1 MGGMF
6 GKKAL
11 QENQLL
17 NGYKG
22 VIALINKKL
31 GNKFEKE
38 LSEILYNAGY
48 WVHLLNQNK
57 NGQPADIIA
66 VKNKKAYLIDAK
78 VCSLEKFVFKRVEEN
93 QHLSMQMFI
102 DCGNTTPYFTLKAR
116 NEIYMLSYKTIR
128 DLMKQGKKQLDF
140 AEINKYGTRLNTWLR
155 IQEVVSNE

>member
-1 MGGMF
+1 M
-6 GKKAL
+6 
-11 QENQLL
+11 
-17 NGYKG
+17 
-22 VIALINKKL
+22 INKKL

-78 VCSLEKFVFKRVEEN
+78 VCSFEKFAFKRVEEN
-93 QHLSMQMFI
+93 QQLSMQMFI
-102 DCGNTTPYFTLKAR
+102 ECGNTTPYFALKAR

-128 DLMKQGKKQLDF
+128 DLIKQGKKQLDF
-140 AEINKYGTRLNTWLR
+140 AEINKYGTRLSTWLR

>member
-1 MGGMF
+1 M
-6 GKKAL
+6 
-11 QENQLL
+11 
-17 NGYKG
+17 
-22 VIALINKKL
+22 INKKL

-93 QHLSMQMFI
+93 QRLSMQMFI
-102 DCGNTTPYFTLKAR
+102 ECGNTTPYFALKAR

-128 DLMKQGKKQLDF
+128 DLIKQGKKQLDF
-140 AEINKYGTRLNTWLR
+140 AEINKYGTRLSTWLR

>member
-1 MGGMF
+1 M
-6 GKKAL
+6 K
-11 QENQLL
+11 
-17 NGYKG
+17 
-22 VIALINKKL
+22 VINKKL

-78 VCSLEKFVFKRVEEN
+78 VCSLEKFAFKRVEEN

-102 DCGNTTPYFTLKAR
+102 ECGNTTPYFALKAR

-128 DLMKQGKKQLDF
+128 DLMKQGKKQLNF
-140 AEINKYGTRLNTWLR
+140 EEINKYGTRLNTWLR

>member
-1 MGGMF
+1 M
-6 GKKAL
+6 
-11 QENQLL
+11 
-17 NGYKG
+17 
-22 VIALINKKL
+22 INKKL
-31 GNKFEKE
+31 GNKLEKE

-78 VCSLEKFVFKRVEEN
+78 VCSLEKFAFKRVEEN
-93 QHLSMQMFI
+93 QRLSMQMFI
-102 DCGNTTPYFTLKAR
+102 DCGNTTPYFALKAR

-128 DLMKQGKKQLDF
+128 DLISQGKKQLNF
-140 AEINKYGTRLNTWLR
+140 EEINKYSTRLSTWLR